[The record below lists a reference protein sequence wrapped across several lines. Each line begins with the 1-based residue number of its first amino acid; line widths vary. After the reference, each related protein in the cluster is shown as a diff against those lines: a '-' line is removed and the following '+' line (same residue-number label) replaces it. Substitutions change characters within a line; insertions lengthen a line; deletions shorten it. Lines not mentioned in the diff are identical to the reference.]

1 MTTSHQAL
9 GKAVQQTLSNAEDLK
24 LARTLIERSTPN
36 IVYSTAAQVVTGE
49 TLTASTFLLLT
60 LGTGFNSNA
69 ACVGGRAYILDAYL
83 PFGGLGGGGGIKVD
97 LAAGDVQISNAQFTY
112 TQCTSDDPSLVTV
125 TNTNLLNT
133 PVGSDN
139 VDIIV
144 TRISGVFVVT
154 GGGSIGVRFAENT
167 ATDSATLLGR
177 AYLSITEI
185 AQ

>member
-1 MTTSHQAL
+1 MASSHQVL
-9 GKAVQQTLSNAEDLK
+9 GKATQQTLNSAEALN
-24 LARTLIERSTPN
+24 LSRILIERSTPN
-36 IVYSTAAQVVTGE
+36 IVFSTAAQVVIGE
-49 TLTASTFLLLT
+49 TLSASDFLLLS
-60 LGTGFNSNA
+60 TGVASNK
-69 ACVGGRAYILDAYL
+69 ACVGGRAYLLDAYL

-97 LAAGDVQISNAQFTY
+97 LAGGDCETSNAQFTY
-112 TQCTSDDPSLVTV
+112 TQYTSDDPALVTV
-125 TNTNLLNT
+125 TNTNQLNT

-144 TRISGVFVVT
+144 TRISGVFVVDSS
-154 GGGSIGVRFAENT
+154 GSIGVRFAENT